1 MRGVVPSLRRNEVAC
16 LWQLL
21 HVVRYGILPGD
32 DMIFPVWEKEK
43 GVVGRISSRVRQK
56 LPPLHFLDFDFRESA
71 VKISQ
76 IFVVCEGQKTKLGHV
91 HFLPF

>member
-43 GVVGRISSRVRQK
+43 GVVGSISSRV
-56 LPPLHFLDFDFRESA
+56 
-71 VKISQ
+71 
-76 IFVVCEGQKTKLGHV
+76 
-91 HFLPF
+91 

>member
-1 MRGVVPSLRRNEVAC
+1 MRGVVPRLRRNEVAC

-43 GVVGRISSRVRQK
+43 GVGRISSRVRQK

-71 VKISQ
+71 VKDFSD
-76 IFVVCEGQKTKLGHV
+76 FCRLRGKKN
-91 HFLPF
+91 